1 MEDTR
6 TLYLLLTITFLA
18 FISSLFLHVSDRY
31 CVALFSTVSLP
42 VVYSVRYFAQVGEGE
57 ETFRFFRIV
66 SKRESLIRDLI
77 AVCIAF
83 SIGYIMYV
91 ATASDLTASGL
102 ILYTVA
108 FIVVLFL
115 RYMIVVWYKN
125 GARLVD
131 VNNPFII
138 IAISLFL
145 AVVGFFFESIIF
157 AFLA

>member
-31 CVALFSTVSLP
+31 SVALSSTLSLP
-42 VVYSVRYFAQVGEGE
+42 VIYSVRYFAVGKGE

-83 SIGYIMYV
+83 SIGYITYV

-115 RYMIVVWYKN
+115 RYMIVVWYRN
-125 GARLVD
+125 GVRLVD
-131 VNNPFII
+131 VNNPIII